1 LKLLVYSTGD
11 PAGVNIAT
19 HLQEKLPFSESEFN
33 SRPAL
38 KYGDMMLQGVDGRL
52 VHLDIPLPNVEWIL
66 CLSRHASASGKPC
79 LTSHSPGNL
88 TSSAELG
95 GNPNEVGI
103 SNPALQ
109 TSLIKELSRSQADE
123 GLSCQV
129 TVEATHH
136 GPTSLAAPITFVEIG
151 SDEAAW
157 KDETLGEAVA
167 SAVHR
172 AISSPLP
179 LSPGKLAVG
188 GGHYS
193 EKFTKLMQEGKY
205 DIGHIIPKY
214 ALDEKGGSSIFR
226 NCIERTRGGCSG
238 IVIDWRGA
246 NSASKETLRELA
258 ESLGIDLIKV

>member
-11 PAGVNIAT
+11 PAGVNIAS
-19 HLQEKLPFSESEFN
+19 HLQEKLPFSESELN
-33 SRPAL
+33 SKPAL
-38 KYGDMMLQGVDGRL
+38 KCGDIMLQGIDSRL
-52 VHLDIPLPNVEWIL
+52 VYLDIPLPGVEWIL

-79 LTSHSPGNL
+79 LTSHTPGNL
-88 TSSAELG
+88 TSSTELG

-109 TSLIKELSRSQADE
+109 TSLIKELSRSQADK
-123 GLSCQV
+123 GLACQV

-151 SDEAAW
+151 SDETAW

-172 AISSPLP
+172 ALSSPLP
-179 LSPGKLAVG
+179 LSPGTLAVG

-193 EKFTKLMQEGKY
+193 EKFTKLMQEGKHE
-205 DIGHIIPKY
+205 IGHIIPKY
-214 ALDEKGGSSIFR
+214 AMDEKAGSSIFR
-226 NCIERTRGGCSG
+226 SCIERTRGGCSS
-238 IVIDWRGA
+238 IVVDWRGA
-246 NSASKETLRELA
+246 NSASKEVLRELA
-258 ESLGIDLIKV
+258 ESLGIELVRV

>member
-11 PAGVNIAT
+11 PAGVNIAAQ
-19 HLQEKLPFSESEFN
+19 LQKKLPFSEYEFN

-38 KYGDMMLQGVDGRL
+38 KCGDVTLQGIDGRL
-52 VHLDIPLPNVEWIL
+52 VYLDIPLLGVEWIL
-66 CLSRHASASGKPC
+66 CLSRHASVSGKPC
-79 LTSHSPGNL
+79 LTSHAPGNL
-88 TSSAELG
+88 TSNAELG

-109 TSLIKELSRSQADE
+109 TSLIKELFRSQADG
-123 GLSCQV
+123 GLTYQV

-136 GPTSLAAPITFVEIG
+136 GPTSLAVPVAFVGIG

-179 LSPGKLAVG
+179 LSTGALAVG

-193 EKFTKLMQEGKY
+193 EKFTKLMQEGKHE
-205 DIGHIIPKY
+205 IGHIVPKY
-214 ALDEKGGSSIFR
+214 AMDEKADSSIFKS
-226 NCIERTRGGCSG
+226 CIERTRGGCSS
-238 IVIDWRGA
+238 IVIDWRGV
-246 NSASKETLRELA
+246 NSASKEALRELA
-258 ESLGIDLIKV
+258 ESLGIELIRV